1 MYTPQYTGV
10 QYTQLR
16 TEPTPMLRD
25 RLLRIVLNEVIKELD
40 SETDTIKQNN
50 PEPRGSLHM
59 ISTGNTAPL
68 FFSPNEEKIIDLLK
82 VEGPMRQNAIIQ
94 RLELEIN
101 STTIRELLA
110 NLVKRRVIHNGPD
123 GYELLA

>member
-1 MYTPQYTGV
+1 MN
-10 QYTQLR
+10 
-16 TEPTPMLRD
+16 RD
-25 RLLRIVLNEVIKELD
+25 RLLRAVLTEML
-40 SETDTIKQNN
+40 SSLSPETQSDRIQQS

-123 GYELLA
+123 GYEVIA